1 LFRIDHFD
9 SRSTVSRLRVT
20 TEVDGGGGGGGGD
33 GAAVQKK
40 ISDIKRTE
48 LDKVKAEKKRRE
60 DLKKQKEEN
69 RKKATIVQ
77 KVRPSRSEPQ
87 KSTSVDG

>member
-1 LFRIDHFD
+1 MFRIDHFD

-20 TEVDGGGGGGGGD
+20 TEVDGGGG